1 MLGSDG
7 SWSSWWA
14 RRVGTSLS
22 VIGDFIITFTL
33 HIHWG
38 NINQAISFSCRWI
51 FFASAV
57 PFPSDKL
64 GQCWTRNFK
73 HNAILKLPKKLC
85 PFCCPLC
92 KGSGERQRRVSIV
105 SSIIIWRWVAA
116 SVLARHIFYPGTLM
130 RGTLPASV
138 GYYQFLPGCCC
149 CCCCSAIMCLN
160 YKLNT
165 AVTTAGCW
173 PGLAGSYRHN
183 RKMLNYIV
191 RWPVLRIYSRISTI
205 STHIIYE
212 VSSMFNSAVFPDTWW
227 GWHNRAIWPYCSS

>member
-1 MLGSDG
+1 MPLLPDK
-7 SWSSWWA
+7 
-14 RRVGTSLS
+14 
-22 VIGDFIITFTL
+22 IGHFYTRTL
-33 HIHWG
+33 KYD
-38 NINQAISFSCRWI
+38 ALFK
-51 FFASAV
+51 
-57 PFPSDKL
+57 PS
-64 GQCWTRNFK
+64 
-73 HNAILKLPKKLC
+73 PKKLC
-85 PFCCPLC
+85 PFLAPSAMQ
-92 KGSGERQRRVSIV
+92 GSKYWDWGERQRRVSIV

-149 CCCCSAIMCLN
+149 CCCPAIMCLN

-191 RWPVLRIYSRISTI
+191 RWPVLRIHIY
-205 STHIIYE
+205 IIYTYYLRGFIS
-212 VSSMFNSAVFPDTWW
+212 V
-227 GWHNRAIWPYCSS
+227 